1 MLKTLIAVLLVL
13 SFVALVHGQDRQAV
27 KSRMVREPF
36 AGGDV
41 LHAIQEV
48 ALDFKAQAS
57 GAGDRV
63 AVRVCSKEKLPL
75 ALLTAA
81 GSPFVLREQLKAQG
95 FESER
100 ILFLRSEDCLAN
112 DPSIVVTEF
121 WVVPK
126 GAEPPESAESI
137 RADQVQVE
145 FVKASQQI
153 QSATDYRNALQ
164 ELLAKVSTRPEAV
177 AVVVGSYYKRP
188 GPILVKNLQT
198 AKRVLLF
205 GQGQASR
212 VYIRSA
218 PAPGIYEGDERE
230 PRFPD
235 LFALTIEPDAAQV
248 PASCESAAAKLDFA
262 VIETTKAPSTYLI
275 IVARLGKAEPSNL
288 NRGRLAAAEEY
299 VLRRGTDF
307 KYVVAAGERTSD
319 LGRLELYVNGRLY
332 AILPYEKNAKG
343 HCIPGREG
351 W

>member
-1 MLKTLIAVLLVL
+1 MPKTLIAVALVL
-13 SFVALVHGQDRQAV
+13 SFVTLVHGQDRATI
-27 KSRMVREPF
+27 KARMVREPF

-81 GSPFVLREQLKAQG
+81 GRPFVLREQLNAQG
-95 FESER
+95 FESQR
-100 ILFLRSEDCLAN
+100 ILFLRSEDCLAK
-112 DPSIVVTEF
+112 DPSVVVTEF

-126 GAEPPESAESI
+126 GAEPPASVESI
-137 RADQVQVE
+137 RADQVHVE
-145 FVKASQQI
+145 SVKASQQI
-153 QSATDYRNALQ
+153 QGATEYRAALQ
-164 ELLAKVSTRPEAV
+164 ELLEKVSNRPEAA

-188 GPILVKNLQT
+188 GAVLGRNLQT
-198 AKRVLLF
+198 ARRILLA

-212 VYIRSA
+212 VYVSTA
-218 PAPGIYEGDERE
+218 PAPGIHDGYERE
-230 PRFPD
+230 PKFPD
-235 LFALTIEPDAAQV
+235 LFVFTTELDAAQA
-248 PASCESAAAKLDFA
+248 PASCEAAAANLDFA
-262 VIETTKAPSTYLI
+262 VIETKKLPNTYLI
-275 IVARLGKAEPSNL
+275 IVARPGKDEPSNL